1 MGWNGVQLIEQI
13 AHIYAVQGFETQIL
27 AASIRNSNH
36 IVQCRSRCKCVY
48 YSLAPLLGLLNH
60 PLTDIGLAK
69 FIEDAK
75 I

>member
-1 MGWNGVQLIEQI
+1 VQLIEQI

-36 IVQCRSRCKCVY
+36 IVQCAEAGANVCTTP
-48 YSLAPLLGLLNH
+48 LAPLLGLLNH

-75 I
+75 KFK